1 MSDVT
6 AAKISTTLVYVIAA
20 AARGP
25 SAGGLLGAQRVP
37 PVPMERASSSNSG
50 HMLSTTPM
58 NFPGMHAVRRSS
70 DLASTLD
77 EAPPLRE
84 D

>member
-1 MSDVT
+1 
-6 AAKISTTLVYVIAA
+6 
-20 AARGP
+20 
-25 SAGGLLGAQRVP
+25 
-37 PVPMERASSSNSG
+37 MERASSSNSG